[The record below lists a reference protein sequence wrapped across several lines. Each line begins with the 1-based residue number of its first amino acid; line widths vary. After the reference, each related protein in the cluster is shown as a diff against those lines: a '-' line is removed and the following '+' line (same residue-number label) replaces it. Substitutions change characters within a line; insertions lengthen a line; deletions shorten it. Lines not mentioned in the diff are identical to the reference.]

1 MILGVTRTRA
11 PWSLHYRERMSDE
24 DEAHVHGFGI
34 PLPAGWVQAITEG
47 HETQRGLAEDRYNLA
62 MRWMDGLDVEGLLA
76 LRWVL
81 SVGDA
86 ADACANNKWFD
97 GICFQLLRAKGVDP
111 RTGRDPAAELLEKEA
126 ARSDRA

>member
-1 MILGVTRTRA
+1 M
-11 PWSLHYRERMSDE
+11 
-24 DEAHVHGFGI
+24 HVHGFGI
-34 PLPAGWVQAITEG
+34 PIPAGLVEAITEG
-47 HETQRGLAEDRYNLA
+47 HQTHRAHAEDRYNLA

-86 ADACANNKWFD
+86 GEAYANNKWFD

-111 RTGRDPAAELLEKEA
+111 RTGRDPAAELLETEA
-126 ARSDRA
+126 LRTDRA